1 MSESKTATVGV
12 MGGGRWGLALATAAR
27 AAGNAALICS
37 RRDPGLA
44 GHDGIE
50 VTPDPKQLGQRCTL
64 VLFAV
69 PSGAARAAAASLGEA
84 VDGRHLVV
92 HAVRGLSDEGLLPVS
107 EILRQETPVRRV
119 GAMAGPVL
127 AEDLLRGQPA
137 AMVAASRYP
146 EVLCAVQQALGSP
159 TLRLSETDDLA
170 GLEWASALVGALLVG
185 LGFARGVGLS
195 PGLLAGL
202 MTRGMHEAARIG
214 VAAGGDEGTFFGLAG
229 FGDLM
234 AAMGQE
240 QRPEVRF
247 GLALASRMP
256 TAKAQEQVQSRIE
269 ALELV
274 PRVLAFARERG
285 VGTPVFGALA
295 EALEGRA
302 DPGKALSEL
311 MARR

>member
-1 MSESKTATVGV
+1 MSTTIGI
-12 MGGGRWGLALATAAR
+12 MGGGRWGLALAVAAK
-27 AAGNAALICS
+27 AAGNKALICS
-37 RRDPGLA
+37 RRDAGLS
-44 GHDGIE
+44 GNESIQ
-50 VTPDPKQLGQRCTL
+50 VTADAKLLGQRCML
-64 VLFAV
+64 ILFAV

-127 AEDLLRGQPA
+127 AEDLLRSEPA
-137 AMVAASRYP
+137 SVVAASRYP
-146 EVLCAVQQALGSP
+146 EVLDAVQRGLGSS
-159 TLRLSETDDLA
+159 TLRVSETDDLV

-202 MTRGMHEAARIG
+202 MTRAMHEAARIG
-214 VAAGGDEGTFFGLAG
+214 VAAGGHESTFFGIAG

-247 GLALASRMP
+247 GRSLAAGTPPATALA
-256 TAKAQEQVQSRIE
+256 QVESRIE
-269 ALELV
+269 AVELV
-274 PRVLAFARERG
+274 PRVIAFAREHG
-285 VGTPVFGALA
+285 VSAPVFTALA
-295 EALEGRA
+295 SVLEGRA
-302 DPGKALSEL
+302 DPGKVLAEL
-311 MARR
+311 MTRR

>member
-1 MSESKTATVGV
+1 MSATGTTIGI

-37 RRDPGLA
+37 RRDPELS

-50 VTPDPKQLGQRCTL
+50 VTPDAKQLGQQCTL

-84 VDGRHLVV
+84 VDGRHFVV
-92 HAVRGLSDEGLLPVS
+92 HAVRGLSDEVPLS
-107 EILRQETPVRRV
+107 EILRQESAVRRV

-127 AEDLLRGQPA
+127 AEDLLGSQPA

-146 EVLCAVQQALGSP
+146 EVLEAVQHALGGP
-159 TLRLSETDDLA
+159 TLRVSETDDLV

-202 MTRGMHEAARIG
+202 MTRGMHEAAGIG
-214 VAAGGDEGTFFGLAG
+214 VAAGGHESTFFGLAG
-229 FGDLM
+229 FG
-234 AAMGQE
+234 
-240 QRPEVRF
+240 
-247 GLALASRMP
+247 
-256 TAKAQEQVQSRIE
+256 
-269 ALELV
+269 
-274 PRVLAFARERG
+274 
-285 VGTPVFGALA
+285 
-295 EALEGRA
+295 
-302 DPGKALSEL
+302 
-311 MARR
+311 